1 MSTPWAKAEGSSV
14 ARREKG
20 FLLLIFI
27 VKYFSLALTHTQAV
41 PRELSLGKDKG
52 KGSVRSGLVLS
63 SSSSACS
70 GCAANSF
77 ICRQSFYCI
86 NYPVSHWVMDSNLA
100 LPVVRRV

>member
-1 MSTPWAKAEGSSV
+1 MSTPWAKAEGSSA

-41 PRELSLGKDKG
+41 PREFSLGKDKG
-52 KGSVRSGLVLS
+52 KGSVQSGLVLS
-63 SSSSACS
+63 SSSSVCS

-77 ICRQSFYCI
+77 YLQAEFLL
-86 NYPVSHWVMDSNLA
+86 H
-100 LPVVRRV
+100 